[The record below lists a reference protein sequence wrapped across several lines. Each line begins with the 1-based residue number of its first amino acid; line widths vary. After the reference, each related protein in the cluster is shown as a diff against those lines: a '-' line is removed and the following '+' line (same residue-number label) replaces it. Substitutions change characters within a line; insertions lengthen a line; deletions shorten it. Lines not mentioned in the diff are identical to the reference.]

1 MPSINERLTALRGRL
16 EDAGP
21 AKDALGCLLDLCQE
35 LADHLS
41 DLEEAQEDLALYL
54 ETIDEDLTR
63 LEGQLFGGGEDEEDD
78 EAPLLDLTCPYCQRE
93 IKGPRPGDHRP
104 E

>member
-1 MPSINERLTALRGRL
+1 MPCINERLTALRGRL

-21 AKDALGCLLDLCQE
+21 AKDAFGGLLNLCQD

-41 DLEEAQEDLALYL
+41 DLEEAQEDLALYM

-63 LEGQLFGGGEDEEDD
+63 LEGQLFGGEEDD
-78 EAPLLDLTCPYCQRE
+78 EDEEAPLLDLTCPHCQRE
-93 IKGPRPGDHRP
+93 IKVPRPEDHRP
-104 E
+104 